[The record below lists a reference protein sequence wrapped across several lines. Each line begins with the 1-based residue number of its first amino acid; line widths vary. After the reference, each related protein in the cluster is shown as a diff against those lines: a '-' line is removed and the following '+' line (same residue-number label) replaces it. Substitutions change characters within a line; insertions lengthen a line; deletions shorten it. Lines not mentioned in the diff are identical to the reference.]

1 MVQKEH
7 LKDITM
13 ENEYDA
19 ADISNTAEEEVLET
33 SYEEGEETNELAER
47 LAKAEELAENYKIR
61 AEKAERLAKASK
73 TEAPTTPKQ
82 TPSTGELTTKDL
94 YALID
99 AKVPEADIEEVREYA
114 QLKQITIA
122 EALKSNVVATILKD
136 NQEKRSIASATNVGS
151 SKRGTGKTSDDVLL
165 AKAAKGEL
173 PDNDADMERVIKL
186 RLGIKD

>member
-1 MVQKEH
+1 
-7 LKDITM
+7 M
-13 ENEYDA
+13 ENENDL
-19 ADISNTAEEEVLET
+19 ADISITAEEEVLET
-33 SYEEGEETNELAER
+33 SNDEGNDGEELAER

-61 AEKAERLAKASK
+61 AEKAERMAKASRID
-73 TEAPTTPKQ
+73 TPTTPKQ
-82 TPSTGELTTKDL
+82 TPTAGELTTKDL

-114 QLKQITIA
+114 QLKHITIA
-122 EALKSNVVATILKD
+122 EALKSNVVDTILKD
-136 NQEKRSIASATNVGS
+136 NQEKRSTASASNVGG

-173 PDNDADMERVIKL
+173 PDNDADMQRVIKL